1 MSGTNDHFETT
12 EELAGKTFMKNTG
25 VNRRMHVGAE
35 LVEKSGVHFRVWAP
49 RRRTVEVILED
60 EAQPQAFELQPG
72 QDGYFSA
79 LVNVAGVGTRYRFRL
94 DGGEKL
100 FPDPA
105 SRFQPEGPHGPSQ
118 VIDPHSYKWTDSEWP
133 GVGIRGQVMYELHLG
148 TFTHG
153 GTLAAAMR
161 ELPELADLG
170 VTVIELMP
178 IAEFPGKFGWGY
190 DGVNLFAP
198 ARIYGTPDDLRRFID
213 HAHAVGLGVILDV
226 VYNHFGPD
234 GNYLSEFTPDY
245 FSKKHKTD
253 WGEAIN
259 FDGENNAPVRE
270 YFLANAAYWIE
281 EFHFD
286 GFRFDAT
293 QNIYD
298 NSPDH
303 ILAAITRRVRAA
315 AKGRATILVGENE
328 PQHVKLVQS
337 PERGGYGLSALWN
350 DDFHHSA
357 MVAMTG
363 RNEAYY
369 TDYLGKPQEFISAVK
384 YGYLYQGQWYRWQL
398 QRRGTSDLSLSPTA
412 FVTFIQNHDQIANSG
427 RGERCHTL
435 TSPGRYRA
443 MTALLLLLPSTPL
456 LFQGQEFAASQPF
469 CYFADHEPELAK
481 LIYAG
486 RNKELSQFRSLAT
499 PEAQAYL
506 FDPADPQ
513 TFEGCKLDFAEREQN
528 KRIYQMHR
536 DLLKLRRE
544 DGAFSAQ
551 RRGGVDGAVLSGE
564 AFVLRFFGG
573 GGVEDPN
580 QLDDR
585 LMIVNFG
592 MDLVLNPAPEPLLA
606 PPIGKEWAILWSSED
621 PRYGGL
627 GTAPLETT
635 ENWLIP
641 GHAAVVLHPARRTE
655 MVEESLAH
663 PNASQPSEEEKRLEE
678 ER

>member
-1 MSGTNDHFETT
+1 
-12 EELAGKTFMKNTG
+12 
-25 VNRRMHVGAE
+25 MHVGAE
-35 LVEKSGVHFRVWAP
+35 LAAESGVHFRVWAP
-49 RRRTVEVILED
+49 GKRKVEVVVED
-60 EAQPQAFELQPG
+60 EAQPKSFELQIE
-72 QDGYFSA
+72 QDESGYFSGLIA
-79 LVNVAGVGTRYRFRL
+79 AAATGARYRFRL
-94 DGGEKL
+94 DGGEQL

-118 VIDPHSYKWTDSEWP
+118 VVDPDDFEWTDAAWQ
-133 GVGIRGQVMYELHLG
+133 GAVIRGQVIYELHLG
-148 TFTHG
+148 TFTSE
-153 GTLAAAMR
+153 GTLAAAIR
-161 ELPELADLG
+161 ELPELAKLG

-178 IAEFPGKFGWGY
+178 VADFPGNFGWGY

-198 ARIYGTPDDLRRFID
+198 ARIYGTPDDLRRFVD
-213 HAHAVGLGVILDV
+213 RAHAVGLGVILDV

-234 GNYLSEFTPDY
+234 GNYLSAFTPDY

-259 FDGENNAPVRE
+259 FDGENSAPVRE
-270 YFLANAAYWIE
+270 YFLANAVYWIE

-298 NSPDH
+298 NSPEH
-303 ILAAITRRVRAA
+303 ILAALARQIRAA
-315 AKGRATILVGENE
+315 ANGRATILIGENE
-328 PQHVKLVQS
+328 PQHVKLVQP
-337 PERGGYGLSALWN
+337 PERGGYGLDAVWN

-363 RNEAYY
+363 HNEAYY
-369 TDYLGKPQEFISAVK
+369 TDYLGKPQEFISAIK

-398 QRRGTSDLSLSPTA
+398 QRRGTSDLSLPPMA

-427 RGERCHTL
+427 RGERCHLL

-443 MTALLLLLPSTPL
+443 MTALLLLAPGTPM

-469 CYFADHEPELAK
+469 CYFADHNSELAS
-481 LIYAG
+481 LIYTG

-506 FDPADPQ
+506 CDPADPQ
-513 TFEGCKLDFAEREQN
+513 TFERCKLDFAERSRNQ
-528 KRIYQMHR
+528 KVYQMHR

-544 DGAFSAQ
+544 DSAFNSQ
-551 RRGGVDGAVLSGE
+551 RRGGVDGAVLDDE
-564 AFVLRFFGG
+564 AFALRFFGG
-573 GGVEDPN
+573 SDVNDPTPVN
-580 QLDDR
+580 DR
-585 LMIVNFG
+585 LIIVNLG
-592 MDLVLNPAPEPLLA
+592 RDLILNPAPEPLLA
-606 PPIGKEWAILWSSED
+606 PPTGKEWAILWSSED

-641 GHAAVVLHPARRTE
+641 GHATVVLSPVRRTE
-655 MVEESLAH
+655 MVEGSLAH
-663 PNASQPSEEEKRLEE
+663 PNAGQPSEEDEALEE
-678 ER
+678 QGE